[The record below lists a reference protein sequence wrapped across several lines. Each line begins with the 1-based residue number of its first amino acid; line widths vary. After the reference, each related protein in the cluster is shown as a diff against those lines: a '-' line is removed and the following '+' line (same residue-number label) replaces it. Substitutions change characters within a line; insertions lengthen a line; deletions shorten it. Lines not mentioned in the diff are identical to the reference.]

1 MNQKANSVADI
12 AAVLLQQEKGP
23 SKEQLERAA
32 RRVRKE
38 GDGRPL
44 AKRGLGRQREAFVP
58 EVGGVEG
65 VRVYWANLLD
75 AEFAATWPAQVV
87 HDGLGVSRYTA
98 AWPKVEGE
106 VETARTEA
114 ERVEMG
120 KQKQVE
126 ASTAAE
132 EKVGQKEARGTVEKK
147 IREERGEEL

>member
-1 MNQKANSVADI
+1 MPKTSTQRGKVLMNQKANSVADI

-23 SKEQLERAA
+23 STEQLERAG

-38 GDGRPL
+38 GDRRPL
-44 AKRGLGRQREAFVP
+44 AKRGPGRQREAFVP

-106 VETARTEA
+106 VETARTET
-114 ERVEMG
+114 ERVKMVE
-120 KQKQVE
+120 QKQMEVR
-126 ASTAAE
+126 AA
-132 EKVGQKEARGTVEKK
+132 VVEKK
-147 IREERGEEL
+147 IREERGEEV